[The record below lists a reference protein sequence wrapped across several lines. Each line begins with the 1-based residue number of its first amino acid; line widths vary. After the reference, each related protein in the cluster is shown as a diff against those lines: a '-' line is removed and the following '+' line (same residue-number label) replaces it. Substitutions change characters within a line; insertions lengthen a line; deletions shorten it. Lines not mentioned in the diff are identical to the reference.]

1 MLALATSWHPRCGA
15 SSPARLLQS
24 QPAVLRQLWDS
35 CGGLTDKRLITFGVS
50 RELVGALAGS
60 VSVSPAWCQ
69 PTSYWR
75 DPPCCVY
82 AAGSGIHVLEKNYSL
97 NQEFAEFSM
106 VLPSAIEENGR
117 TPANKAMWRWGGET
131 SQTADGM
138 VNSKWWVV
146 YCDMSR
152 WLPSE
157 VCISRISGSHG
168 GERLGP
174 SSGGTVCRLKV
185 PFLMGFFLSKFDPDE
200 AAMVTAD
207 HANGS
212 LVISVIDVEATF
224 STGAAKLLSETK
236 WLIYDYNCFV
246 LSGMIFH
253 HQTTGS
259 RSFVIVT
266 HSTMPDFEESEA
278 FIVEE
283 STSCQRK
290 IDGYFREVS
299 QLNESL
305 FCVSLSAEYQLWEA
319 RVAREQPLRR
329 VSICHHDVVT
339 AECGLLFHRTQ
350 GNSVVNVTH
359 AATGMLI
366 LSFTVPPK
374 SATHISGFLL

>member
-1 MLALATSWHPRCGA
+1 MRRIQP
-15 SSPARLLQS
+15 SPPTQ
-24 QPAVLRQLWDS
+24 
-35 CGGLTDKRLITFGVS
+35 GGRIDKRLITFGVS
-50 RELVGALAGS
+50 RALVGVLVGS
-60 VSVSPAWCQ
+60 VSVSPAWSQ
-69 PTSYWR
+69 PTSYHATP
-75 DPPCCVY
+75 PPCCVY
-82 AAGSGIHVLEKNYSL
+82 AAGSGGIHVLERYYSIS
-97 NQEFAEFSM
+97 QRFAEYCI
-106 VLPSAIEENGR
+106 VLPSAIEENGT
-117 TPANKAMWRWGGET
+117 TPANKVLRWNGEASSVGT
-131 SQTADGM
+131 
-138 VNSKWWVV
+138 VNGKWWVC
-146 YCDMSR
+146 CDMCGWMS
-152 WLPSE
+152 SE
-157 VCISRISGSHG
+157 VSISRISIC
-168 GERLGP
+168 ERLGP

-185 PFLMGFFLSKFDPDE
+185 PFLLRFFLSKFNPDE

-207 HANGS
+207 RATGS

-236 WLIYDYNCFV
+236 WWIYDSDCFV

-266 HSTMPDFEESEA
+266 IPTRQGSDESEA

-329 VSICHHDVVT
+329 VSICSPDVVT

-350 GNSVVNVTH
+350 GNGVVNVTH
-359 AATGMLI
+359 AATGTLI
-366 LSFTVPPK
+366 LSFTVPPQ
-374 SATHISGFLL
+374 ATTHISGFLL